1 MENLSA
7 YRYCIAMKKG
17 RKIFIIIAGCTMIL
31 ISSIFIILTV
41 IFYVLEQEFG
51 FYTFLGTLLIPL
63 IFFIFGILGI
73 VAATKRV
80 EIYKGKVVYHIGFT
94 NKEYRMSDIRTSKT
108 QTETYNTGLYLED
121 IVPVYS
127 YDKVTVFSKDLT
139 LKTAWFLLKQQNLKS
154 APILDEHGQL
164 LGLLSTSNIIEGYM
178 DQWDSEV
185 LKKAKTPV
193 ENVIDTLEANVIYLN
208 EALKVINGDIHIAAM
223 SGNEA
228 KKRIHENDVV
238 IVGGDR
244 SDDLEE
250 LISVKPS
257 LIILTGSLTSNEHVV
272 NKCKEQGISIVST
285 PFNTYQ
291 TSQQIVQAVPVEYVM
306 IKGDIKTFSTDD
318 TLDYMKE
325 VMSETR
331 YRGYPVIDLNNRC
344 VGSISRFALLK
355 GLRKKV
361 ILVDHNERGQSI
373 PGIEE
378 ADILEIVDHHRV
390 ADIQTVGPLLFRGE
404 PLGSTATI
412 VTRMFEEQDVEMP
425 SHIAGLL
432 LGAVVSDTLLFKSP
446 TCTPV
451 DTKIAKKLAEIAGVD
466 IQEFAMEMF
475 KAGTSLVGKTV
486 DEIFNQDFKK
496 FSFDNL
502 QVGVAQVNSMD
513 IEGFLPYK
521 KDMLDYMNKFAE
533 DNNLEFTLLLLTDII
548 NANSEIFV
556 GGPRPELVEKAF
568 NVQLTDRQ
576 GTLEGVISRKKQVV
590 PAITAVMSE

>member
-1 MENLSA
+1 MSEIVYVSGHKNPDTDSICSA
-7 YRYCIAMKKG
+7 IAYSYLLNATNKYNAVPVRLG
-17 RKIFIIIAGCTMIL
+17 EVNRETE
-31 ISSIFIILTV
+31 
-41 IFYVLEQEFG
+41 YVLKRFG
-51 FYTFLGTLLIPL
+51 VEHPVLLKT
-63 IFFIFGILGI
+63 
-73 VAATKRV
+73 VKQKV
-80 EIYKGKVVYHIGFT
+80 EEL
-94 NKEYRMSDIRTSKT
+94 N
-108 QTETYNTGLYLED
+108 
-121 IVPVYS
+121 

-208 EALKVINGDIHIAAM
+208 ESLKVVEGDIHIAAM
-223 SGNEA
+223 SGSEA

-291 TSQQIVQAVPVEYVM
+291 TSQQIVQAIPVEYVM

-373 PGIEE
+373 PGVEE

-412 VTRMFEEQDVEMP
+412 VTKIFDELDVEMP

-568 NVQLTDRQ
+568 NVQLTECQ
-576 GTLEGVISRKKQVV
+576 GTLAGVISRKKQVV

>member
-1 MENLSA
+1 MSDLVYVSGHRNPDTDSICSA
-7 YRYCIAMKKG
+7 IAYSYLLNATNKYNAVPVRLG
-17 RKIFIIIAGCTMIL
+17 EINRETE
-31 ISSIFIILTV
+31 
-41 IFYVLEQEFG
+41 YVLKRFG
-51 FYTFLGTLLIPL
+51 VEHPVLLKT
-63 IFFIFGILGI
+63 
-73 VAATKRV
+73 VKQKV
-80 EIYKGKVVYHIGFT
+80 EDL
-94 NKEYRMSDIRTSKT
+94 N
-108 QTETYNTGLYLED
+108 
-121 IVPVYS
+121 

-208 EALKVINGDIHIAAM
+208 ESLKVVEGDIHIAAM
-223 SGNEA
+223 SGSEA

-257 LIILTGSLTSNEHVV
+257 LIVLTGSLTADENVV
-272 NKCKEQGISIVST
+272 KKCEEQGISIIST

-291 TSQQIVQAVPVEYVM
+291 TSQQIVQAIPVEYVM

-412 VTRMFEEQDVEMP
+412 VTKIFDELDVEMP

-486 DEIFNQDFKK
+486 DEIFSQDFKK

-568 NVQLTDRQ
+568 NVQLTECQ
-576 GTLEGVISRKKQVV
+576 GTLAGVISRKKQVV

>member
-1 MENLSA
+1 MSEIVYVSGHKNPDTDSICSA
-7 YRYCIAMKKG
+7 IAYSYLLNATNKYNAVPVRLG
-17 RKIFIIIAGCTMIL
+17 EANRETE
-31 ISSIFIILTV
+31 
-41 IFYVLEQEFG
+41 YVLKRFG
-51 FYTFLGTLLIPL
+51 VEHPVLLKT
-63 IFFIFGILGI
+63 
-73 VAATKRV
+73 VKQKV
-80 EIYKGKVVYHIGFT
+80 EDL
-94 NKEYRMSDIRTSKT
+94 N
-108 QTETYNTGLYLED
+108 
-121 IVPVYS
+121 

-432 LGAVVSDTLLFKSP
+432 LGAVISDTLLFKSP

-590 PAITAVMSE
+590 PAITAIMSE

>member
-1 MENLSA
+1 MSEIVYVSGHKNPDTDSICSA
-7 YRYCIAMKKG
+7 IAYSYLLNATNKYNAVPVRLG
-17 RKIFIIIAGCTMIL
+17 EVNRETE
-31 ISSIFIILTV
+31 
-41 IFYVLEQEFG
+41 YVLKRFG
-51 FYTFLGTLLIPL
+51 VEHPVLLKT
-63 IFFIFGILGI
+63 
-73 VAATKRV
+73 VKQKV
-80 EIYKGKVVYHIGFT
+80 EDL
-94 NKEYRMSDIRTSKT
+94 N
-108 QTETYNTGLYLED
+108 
-121 IVPVYS
+121 

-208 EALKVINGDIHIAAM
+208 ESLKVVEGDIHIAAM
-223 SGNEA
+223 SGSEA

-361 ILVDHNERGQSI
+361 VLVDHNERGQSI

>member
-1 MENLSA
+1 MSDLVYVSGHRNPDTDSICSA
-7 YRYCIAMKKG
+7 IAYSYLLNATNKYNAVPVRLG
-17 RKIFIIIAGCTMIL
+17 EINRETE
-31 ISSIFIILTV
+31 
-41 IFYVLEQEFG
+41 YVLKRFG
-51 FYTFLGTLLIPL
+51 VEHPVLLKT
-63 IFFIFGILGI
+63 
-73 VAATKRV
+73 VKQKV
-80 EIYKGKVVYHIGFT
+80 EDL
-94 NKEYRMSDIRTSKT
+94 N
-108 QTETYNTGLYLED
+108 
-121 IVPVYS
+121 

-208 EALKVINGDIHIAAM
+208 ESLKVVEGDIHIAAM
-223 SGNEA
+223 SGSEA

-257 LIILTGSLTSNEHVV
+257 LIVLTGSLTADENVV
-272 NKCKEQGISIVST
+272 KKCEEQGISIIST

-291 TSQQIVQAVPVEYVM
+291 TSQQIVQAIPVEYVM

-412 VTRMFEEQDVEMP
+412 VTKIFDELDVEMP

-475 KAGTSLVGKTV
+475 KARTSLVGKTV

-568 NVQLTDRQ
+568 NVQLTECQ
-576 GTLEGVISRKKQVV
+576 GTLAGVISRKKQVV

>member
-1 MENLSA
+1 MSDLVYVSGHRNPDTDSICSA
-7 YRYCIAMKKG
+7 IAYSYLLNATNKYNAVPVRLG
-17 RKIFIIIAGCTMIL
+17 EINRETE
-31 ISSIFIILTV
+31 
-41 IFYVLEQEFG
+41 YVLKRFG
-51 FYTFLGTLLIPL
+51 VEHPVLLKT
-63 IFFIFGILGI
+63 
-73 VAATKRV
+73 VKQKV
-80 EIYKGKVVYHIGFT
+80 EDL
-94 NKEYRMSDIRTSKT
+94 N
-108 QTETYNTGLYLED
+108 
-121 IVPVYS
+121 

-178 DQWDSEV
+178 DQWDSEA

-208 EALKVINGDIHIAAM
+208 ESLKVVEGDIHIAAM
-223 SGNEA
+223 SGSEA

-257 LIILTGSLTSNEHVV
+257 LIVLTGSLTADENVV
-272 NKCKEQGISIVST
+272 KKCEEQGISIIST

-291 TSQQIVQAVPVEYVM
+291 TSQQIVQAIPVEYVM

-412 VTRMFEEQDVEMP
+412 VTKIFDELDVEMP

-568 NVQLTDRQ
+568 NVQLTECQ
-576 GTLEGVISRKKQVV
+576 GTLAGVISRKKQVV

>member
-1 MENLSA
+1 MSDLVYVSGHRNPDTDSICSA
-7 YRYCIAMKKG
+7 IAYSYLLNATNKYNAVPVRLG
-17 RKIFIIIAGCTMIL
+17 EINRETE
-31 ISSIFIILTV
+31 
-41 IFYVLEQEFG
+41 YVLKRFG
-51 FYTFLGTLLIPL
+51 VEHPVLLKT
-63 IFFIFGILGI
+63 
-73 VAATKRV
+73 VKQKV
-80 EIYKGKVVYHIGFT
+80 EDL
-94 NKEYRMSDIRTSKT
+94 N
-108 QTETYNTGLYLED
+108 
-121 IVPVYS
+121 

-208 EALKVINGDIHIAAM
+208 ESLKVVEGDIHIAAM
-223 SGNEA
+223 SGSEA
-228 KKRIHENDVV
+228 KKRIRENDVV

-257 LIILTGSLTSNEHVV
+257 LIVLTGSLTADENVV
-272 NKCKEQGISIVST
+272 KKCEEQGISIIST

-291 TSQQIVQAVPVEYVM
+291 TSQQIVQAIPVEYVM

-412 VTRMFEEQDVEMP
+412 VTKIFDELDVEMP

-568 NVQLTDRQ
+568 NVQLTECQ
-576 GTLEGVISRKKQVV
+576 GTLAGVISRKKQVV

>member
-1 MENLSA
+1 MSDLVYVSGHRNPDTDSICSA
-7 YRYCIAMKKG
+7 IAYSYLLNATNKYNAVPVRLG
-17 RKIFIIIAGCTMIL
+17 EINRETE
-31 ISSIFIILTV
+31 
-41 IFYVLEQEFG
+41 YVLKRFG
-51 FYTFLGTLLIPL
+51 VEHPVLLKT
-63 IFFIFGILGI
+63 
-73 VAATKRV
+73 VKQKV
-80 EIYKGKVVYHIGFT
+80 EDL
-94 NKEYRMSDIRTSKT
+94 N
-108 QTETYNTGLYLED
+108 
-121 IVPVYS
+121 

-208 EALKVINGDIHIAAM
+208 NALKVIEGDIHIAAM
-223 SGNEA
+223 SGSEA

-257 LIILTGSLTSNEHVV
+257 LIVLTGSLTADENVV
-272 NKCKEQGISIVST
+272 KKCEEQGISIIST

-291 TSQQIVQAVPVEYVM
+291 TSQQIVQAIPVEYVM

-390 ADIQTVGPLLFRGE
+390 ADIQTVGPLMFRGE

-412 VTRMFEEQDVEMP
+412 VTKMFDELDVEMP

-496 FSFDNL
+496 FSFDNS

-568 NVQLTDRQ
+568 NVQLTECQ
-576 GTLEGVISRKKQVV
+576 GTLVGVISRKKQVV

>member
-1 MENLSA
+1 MSNLVYVSGHRNPDTDSICSA
-7 YRYCIAMKKG
+7 IAYSYLLNATNKYNAVPVRLG
-17 RKIFIIIAGCTMIL
+17 EINRETE
-31 ISSIFIILTV
+31 
-41 IFYVLEQEFG
+41 YVLKRFG
-51 FYTFLGTLLIPL
+51 VEHPVLLKT
-63 IFFIFGILGI
+63 
-73 VAATKRV
+73 VKQKV
-80 EIYKGKVVYHIGFT
+80 EDL
-94 NKEYRMSDIRTSKT
+94 N
-108 QTETYNTGLYLED
+108 
-121 IVPVYS
+121 

-139 LKTAWFLLKQQNLKS
+139 SKTAWFLLKQQNLKS
-154 APILDEHGQL
+154 PPILDEHGQL

-208 EALKVINGDIHIAAM
+208 ESLKVVEGDIHIAAM
-223 SGNEA
+223 SGSEA

-257 LIILTGSLTSNEHVV
+257 LIVLTGSLTADENVV
-272 NKCKEQGISIVST
+272 KKCEEQGISIIST

-291 TSQQIVQAVPVEYVM
+291 TSQQIVQAIPVEYVM

-412 VTRMFEEQDVEMP
+412 VTKIFDELDVEMP

-475 KAGTSLVGKTV
+475 NAGTSLVGKTV

-568 NVQLTDRQ
+568 NVQLTECQ
-576 GTLEGVISRKKQVV
+576 GTLAGVISRKKQVV
-590 PAITAVMSE
+590 PAITAIMSE

>member
-1 MENLSA
+1 MSDLVYVSGHRNPDTDSICSA
-7 YRYCIAMKKG
+7 IAYSYLLNATNKYNAVPVRLG
-17 RKIFIIIAGCTMIL
+17 EINRETE
-31 ISSIFIILTV
+31 
-41 IFYVLEQEFG
+41 YVLKRFG
-51 FYTFLGTLLIPL
+51 VEHPVLLKT
-63 IFFIFGILGI
+63 
-73 VAATKRV
+73 VKQKV
-80 EIYKGKVVYHIGFT
+80 EDL
-94 NKEYRMSDIRTSKT
+94 N
-108 QTETYNTGLYLED
+108 
-121 IVPVYS
+121 

-193 ENVIDTLEANVIYLN
+193 ESVIDTLEANVIYLN
-208 EALKVINGDIHIAAM
+208 ESLKVVEGDIHIAAM
-223 SGNEA
+223 SGSEA

-257 LIILTGSLTSNEHVV
+257 LIVLTGSLTADENVV
-272 NKCKEQGISIVST
+272 KKCEEQGISIIST

-291 TSQQIVQAVPVEYVM
+291 TSQQIVQAIPVEYVM

-412 VTRMFEEQDVEMP
+412 VTKMFDELDVEMP

-568 NVQLTDRQ
+568 NVQLTECQ
-576 GTLEGVISRKKQVV
+576 GTLAGVISRKKQVV

>member
-1 MENLSA
+1 MSDLVYVSGHRNPDTDSICSA
-7 YRYCIAMKKG
+7 IAYSYLLNATNKYNAVPVRLG
-17 RKIFIIIAGCTMIL
+17 EINRETE
-31 ISSIFIILTV
+31 
-41 IFYVLEQEFG
+41 YVLKRFG
-51 FYTFLGTLLIPL
+51 VEHPVLLKT
-63 IFFIFGILGI
+63 
-73 VAATKRV
+73 VKQKV
-80 EIYKGKVVYHIGFT
+80 EDL
-94 NKEYRMSDIRTSKT
+94 N
-108 QTETYNTGLYLED
+108 
-121 IVPVYS
+121 

-208 EALKVINGDIHIAAM
+208 ESLKVVEGDIHIAAM
-223 SGNEA
+223 SGSEP

-257 LIILTGSLTSNEHVV
+257 LIVLTGSLTADENVV
-272 NKCKEQGISIVST
+272 KKCEEQGISIIST

-291 TSQQIVQAVPVEYVM
+291 TSQQIVQAIPVEYVM

-390 ADIQTVGPLLFRGE
+390 ADIQTVGPLMFRGE

-412 VTRMFEEQDVEMP
+412 VTKMFDELDVEMP

-451 DTKIAKKLAEIAGVD
+451 DTKIAKKLAKIAGVD

-568 NVQLTDRQ
+568 NVQLTECQ
-576 GTLEGVISRKKQVV
+576 GTLVGVISRKKQVV

>member
-1 MENLSA
+1 MSDLVYVSGHRNPDTDSICSA
-7 YRYCIAMKKG
+7 IAYSYLLNATNKYNAVPVRLG
-17 RKIFIIIAGCTMIL
+17 EINRETE
-31 ISSIFIILTV
+31 
-41 IFYVLEQEFG
+41 YVLKRFG
-51 FYTFLGTLLIPL
+51 VEHPVLLKT
-63 IFFIFGILGI
+63 
-73 VAATKRV
+73 VKQKV
-80 EIYKGKVVYHIGFT
+80 EDL
-94 NKEYRMSDIRTSKT
+94 N
-108 QTETYNTGLYLED
+108 
-121 IVPVYS
+121 

-208 EALKVINGDIHIAAM
+208 ESLKVVEGDIHIAAM
-223 SGNEA
+223 SGSEA

-257 LIILTGSLTSNEHVV
+257 LIVLTGSLTADENVV
-272 NKCKEQGISIVST
+272 KKCEEQGISIIST

-291 TSQQIVQAVPVEYVM
+291 TSQQIVQAIPVEYVM

-361 ILVDHNERGQSI
+361 ILVDHNETGQSI

-412 VTRMFEEQDVEMP
+412 VTKIFDELDVEMP

-568 NVQLTDRQ
+568 NVQLTECQ
-576 GTLEGVISRKKQVV
+576 GTLAGVISRKKQVV
-590 PAITAVMSE
+590 PAITAIMSE

>member
-1 MENLSA
+1 MSDLVYVSGHRNPDTDSICSA
-7 YRYCIAMKKG
+7 IAYSYLLNATNKYNAVPVRLG
-17 RKIFIIIAGCTMIL
+17 EINRETE
-31 ISSIFIILTV
+31 
-41 IFYVLEQEFG
+41 YVLKRFG
-51 FYTFLGTLLIPL
+51 VEHPVLLKT
-63 IFFIFGILGI
+63 
-73 VAATKRV
+73 VKQKV
-80 EIYKGKVVYHIGFT
+80 EDL
-94 NKEYRMSDIRTSKT
+94 N
-108 QTETYNTGLYLED
+108 
-121 IVPVYS
+121 

-208 EALKVINGDIHIAAM
+208 ESLKVVEGDIHIAAM
-223 SGNEA
+223 SGSEA

-412 VTRMFEEQDVEMP
+412 VTKIFDELDVEMP

-568 NVQLTDRQ
+568 NVQLTECQ
-576 GTLEGVISRKKQVV
+576 GTLAGVISRKKQVV
-590 PAITAVMSE
+590 PAITAIMSE

>member
-1 MENLSA
+1 MSDLVYVSGHRNPDTDSICSA
-7 YRYCIAMKKG
+7 IAYSYLLNATNKYNAVPVRLG
-17 RKIFIIIAGCTMIL
+17 EINRETE
-31 ISSIFIILTV
+31 
-41 IFYVLEQEFG
+41 YVLKRFG
-51 FYTFLGTLLIPL
+51 VEHPVLLKT
-63 IFFIFGILGI
+63 
-73 VAATKRV
+73 VKQKV
-80 EIYKGKVVYHIGFT
+80 EDL
-94 NKEYRMSDIRTSKT
+94 N
-108 QTETYNTGLYLED
+108 
-121 IVPVYS
+121 

-208 EALKVINGDIHIAAM
+208 ESLKVVEGDIHIAAM
-223 SGNEA
+223 SGSEA

-257 LIILTGSLTSNEHVV
+257 LIVLTGSLTADENVV
-272 NKCKEQGISIVST
+272 KKCEEQGISIIST

-291 TSQQIVQAVPVEYVM
+291 TSQQIVQAIPVEYVM

-412 VTRMFEEQDVEMP
+412 VTKMFDELDVEMP

-451 DTKIAKKLAEIAGVD
+451 DTKIAKKLAEIAGVG

>member
-1 MENLSA
+1 MSDLVYVSGHRNPDTDSICSA
-7 YRYCIAMKKG
+7 IAYSYLLNATNKYNAIPVRLG
-17 RKIFIIIAGCTMIL
+17 EINRETE
-31 ISSIFIILTV
+31 
-41 IFYVLEQEFG
+41 YVLKRFG
-51 FYTFLGTLLIPL
+51 VEHPVLLKT
-63 IFFIFGILGI
+63 
-73 VAATKRV
+73 VKQKV
-80 EIYKGKVVYHIGFT
+80 EDL
-94 NKEYRMSDIRTSKT
+94 N
-108 QTETYNTGLYLED
+108 
-121 IVPVYS
+121 

-208 EALKVINGDIHIAAM
+208 ESLKVVEGDIHIAAM
-223 SGNEA
+223 SGSEA

-257 LIILTGSLTSNEHVV
+257 LIVLTGSLTADENVV
-272 NKCKEQGISIVST
+272 KKCEEQGISIIST

-291 TSQQIVQAVPVEYVM
+291 TSQQIVQAIPVEYVM

-331 YRGYPVIDLNNRC
+331 YRGYPVNDLNNRC

-412 VTRMFEEQDVEMP
+412 VTKMFDELDVEMP

-451 DTKIAKKLAEIAGVD
+451 DTKIAKKLAKIAGVD

-568 NVQLTDRQ
+568 NVQLTECQ
-576 GTLEGVISRKKQVV
+576 GTLVGVISRKKQVV